1 MLIKKREEE
10 TMRHHEQQIAPES
23 LDGAPALSK
32 QCIHRRVIMALAAAA
47 FGVLSTAP
55 VWAQGSASAYG
66 SGDLGGRKWAASWA
80 TAIQGAYVAPTTPQG
95 ASVPAF
101 DPQPDLSFALPNATT
116 DGASNQT
123 MRMII
128 KPDLWG
134 EVVRVRFSN
143 VFGTKPVTF
152 SAASVALQ
160 DYQANLVRD
169 SSIKLSFGGRA
180 TLTVQPGRQVF
191 SDPVRLPYVTEEA
204 IPFLRGRNLAVSFAV
219 AGSSGPASYHATGF
233 TSSYIS
239 RPNSGD
245 VTKAEDDVAFPY
257 STTSFFFVSELDVV
271 APKDTLV
278 ICAFGD
284 SITDGTFS
292 TLNGNDRWEN
302 VMSRQLHNRF
312 GDRVSVVNEGIG
324 GNAVAATVIGQPA
337 TQRVGRDVLGLSGIN
352 LMVWLEGIN
361 DLGNARSTPD
371 PVIAGYQQVVST
383 LHTAGVE
390 VIGATVTSSFAP
402 GGEVPANSPLAAAT
416 GDAVAASYGSAQT
429 DAYRKQLNTFILTS
443 GIFDA
448 TADFAAVT
456 TDPSTGTL
464 RAPFVPNSEGSAGDY
479 LHPNRAGY
487 QAMGVEGTKAV
498 LQLIRASTS
507 ASR

>member
-1 MLIKKREEE
+1 
-10 TMRHHEQQIAPES
+10 MRHHEQLVAPET
-23 LDGAPALSK
+23 LGGTPALS
-32 QCIHRRVIMALAAAA
+32 RRGVRRRAVFALAAATV
-47 FGVLSTAP
+47 GILSTAAA
-55 VWAQGSASAYG
+55 WAQGPAST
-66 SGDLGGRKWAASWA
+66 SGYLGGGRKWAASWA
-80 TAIQGAYVAPTTPQG
+80 TAIQGVYVAPTTLQG
-95 ASVPAF
+95 ASIPAY

-116 DGASNQT
+116 DGASDQT

-134 EVVRVRFSN
+134 EVIRVRFSN
-143 VFGTKPVTF
+143 VFGSKPVSF

-169 SSIKLSFGGRA
+169 SSVGLTFGGQGN
-180 TLTVQPGRQVF
+180 LTVQPGQQVF
-191 SDPVRLPYVTEEA
+191 SDPVRLPYVNAET

-219 AGSSGPASYHATGF
+219 QGTSGPASYHASAF
-233 TSSYIS
+233 TTSYIS
-239 RPNSGD
+239 PPGSGD

-271 APKDTLV
+271 APRDTLV
-278 ICAFGD
+278 VCAFGD

-292 TLNGNDRWEN
+292 TLNGNDRWAN
-302 VMSRQLHNRF
+302 VMSRQLHDKL

-324 GNAVAATVIGQPA
+324 GNAVAATVAGQPA

-352 LMVWLEGIN
+352 LVVWLEGIN
-361 DLGNARSTPD
+361 DLGSARSTPD
-371 PVIAGYQQVVST
+371 PVIAGYQQVVNT
-383 LHTAGVE
+383 LHTAGVQ
-390 VIGATVTSSFAP
+390 VIGATVTSSFVP
-402 GGEVPANSPLAAAT
+402 GGQVPANSPLAALGGPAL
-416 GDAVAASYGSAQT
+416 AASYGSAQT
-429 DAYRKQLNTFILTS
+429 DAYRKQLNAFILTS

-448 TADFAAVT
+448 FADFAAVT

-464 RAPFVPNSEGSAGDY
+464 YAPFVPNSEGSAGDY

-487 QAMGVEGTKAV
+487 QAMGVVAANTV
-498 LQLIRASTS
+498 RQLISTIANAS